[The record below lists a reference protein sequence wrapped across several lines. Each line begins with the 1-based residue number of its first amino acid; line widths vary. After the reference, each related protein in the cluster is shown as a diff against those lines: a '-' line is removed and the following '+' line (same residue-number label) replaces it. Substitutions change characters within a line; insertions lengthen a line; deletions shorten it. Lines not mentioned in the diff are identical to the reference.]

1 MNPPRGIS
9 LRPMKDAVDMFL
21 RTALLGASAL
31 VITASFAQ
39 AEDTLTLDPV
49 EVSGLRPI
57 EFDRL
62 TSSVSVLTAD
72 DLAIRLSPNPADQ
85 LRAVPGVAISRAGG
99 VGALTQVRMRGAEA
113 NHTLVLFEGIEIS
126 DPVNGDTDFG
136 LLTALPTG
144 RIEVLRGASSSI
156 HGSDAIGG
164 VVSISA
170 AREAGL
176 NAFAE
181 AGSFGTVRGALGLS
195 GENFGGAITGFTTDG
210 VDTSGTGG
218 AKDGSEALSGFVNGK
233 VDLGADW
240 SLSLIGL
247 ARGMESEFDSDTDF
261 DGLLDDEDRRTEA
274 DQWLVG
280 GALSGVTGP
289 LDHVI
294 RASFNEVKRDNFSDG
309 QKTDVSKGQRT
320 KLAWLPSLA
329 NGAHSLTGI
338 LDYER
343 EEYDRTDVQY
353 AGATDASETFE
364 SIGVGAEYR
373 YSAGAFDASASA
385 RFDDNDGRFDDA
397 TTWRLGAGYAFEQV
411 GGRVR
416 ASIGTGVKNPTFT
429 ELFGFFP
436 GSFIGNPDLKPEEST
451 SWEIGWEQTVGPVS
465 YSATYFEA
473 DLENEIYTAYNPD
486 FTSSPANRATDSER
500 SGVELAARWQALA
513 NLAFFGQATLFDSQ
527 DNNGVDEIRVPEATA
542 SLGADWLVNPNG
554 FRLGAALDYVG
565 EQGDTDF
572 GPFPSRPV
580 SLDAYTLA
588 SITAEYP
595 LTERIAITLR
605 GQNVFDE
612 KPTDIYGYNGPGAGV
627 FVGLKLK

>member
-1 MNPPRGIS
+1 
-9 LRPMKDAVDMFL
+9 MFL

-31 VITASFAQ
+31 VFVSSFAL

-57 EFDRL
+57 ELDRI
-62 TSSVSVLTAD
+62 TSSVSVLTAE
-72 DLAIRLSPNPADQ
+72 DLVIRLSPNPADQ
-85 LRAVPGVAISRAGG
+85 LRAVPGVAISRSGG

-144 RIEVLRGASSSI
+144 RIEVLRGAASSI

-176 NAFAE
+176 NGFAE
-181 AGSFGTVRGALGLS
+181 AGSFGTARGAIGLT
-195 GENFGGAITGFTTDG
+195 GERFGGAVTGFTTDG
-210 VDTSGTGG
+210 VDASGTGG
-218 AKDGSEALSGFVNGK
+218 AKDGSEALSGFLNGNF
-233 VDLGADW
+233 DLGADW

-247 ARGMESEFDSDTDF
+247 ARQTESQFDADTDF
-261 DGLLDDEDRRTEA
+261 DGLLNDEDRRTEA

-280 GALSGVTGP
+280 GALAGRTGP
-289 LDHVI
+289 IDHTI
-294 RASFNEVKRDNFSDG
+294 RASFNEVDRDNFIDG
-309 QKTDVSKGQRT
+309 EKADDSNGQRT
-320 KLAWLPSLA
+320 KLAWLPSVSA
-329 NGAHSLTGI
+329 GMHSLTAI
-338 LDYER
+338 IDYER
-343 EEYDRTDVQY
+343 EQYDRTDVQY
-353 AGATDASETFE
+353 GGASNASETFT
-364 SIGVGAEYR
+364 SVGVGAEYR
-373 YSAGAFDASASA
+373 LTAGAFDASASA

-397 TTWRLGAGYAFEQV
+397 TTWRIGAGYAFEPIS
-411 GGRVR
+411 GRIR
-416 ASIGTGVKNPTFT
+416 ASVGTGVKNPTFT

-436 GSFIGNPDLKPEEST
+436 GSFTGNPDLKPEEST
-451 SWEIGWEQTVGPVS
+451 SWEIGWEQTVGTFS

-473 DLENEIYTAYNPD
+473 DLENEIFTAFNPD
-486 FTSSPANRATDSER
+486 FTSTAANRETDSER
-500 SGVELAARWQALA
+500 SGIELAARWQALD
-513 NLAFFGQATLFDSQ
+513 NLAFSGQATLFDSK
-527 DNNGVDEIRVPEATA
+527 DNNGADEIRVPESTA
-542 SLGADWLVNPNG
+542 SISADWLVNADG

-572 GPFPSRPV
+572 GPFPARAV

-595 LTERIAITLR
+595 ITDRVAFTLR
-605 GQNVFDE
+605 GENVFDE
-612 KPTDIYGYNGPGAGV
+612 TATDVYGYNGPGAGV
-627 FVGLKLK
+627 FVGLRLK